1 MSHKVE
7 LRNYLSAA
15 GDERYNFDNDSV
27 FRSIDE
33 AKNKLDQVL
42 WKARNLFQF
51 FEETCEIEG
60 LDVTRSTANTQVED
74 VQTLLTEAQS
84 DVAALSWPNLDVA
97 WGTDKAAVSD
107 LTDYVE
113 PAEEP
118 IEAGPAD
125 PEPEPEPAE

>member
-33 AKNKLDQVL
+33 
-42 WKARNLFQF
+42 
-51 FEETCEIEG
+51 ETCEIEG
-60 LDVTRSTANTQVED
+60 LDVTRSTANTQVEG
-74 VQTLLTEAQS
+74 VRTLLTETQS
-84 DVAALSWPNLDVA
+84 AVAALSFPNLDVA

-125 PEPEPEPAE
+125 PDPEPTE